1 MLEIDIKKDKNV
13 NKLNNQTSYLEML
26 PNVEK
31 NVKKISNIDDLL
43 QSYYRALNEY
53 IFAHGLQECPQIF
66 VNPYV
71 FFSYYNCI
79 HYNFYKSFPLFENI
93 IDTFDNL
100 FKLPCTMDGV
110 IELNLLKA
118 LNLLIKKVNDMPRY
132 MALLWQYEEEN
143 KQQFP
148 INLFFMIEDSICY
161 WHIDGIYVYHCVALN
176 EHHYK
181 YSCNDNEKKD
191 WRKRIPILKT
201 LKKANLIPRFKYSK
215 ADNPYYMNIV
225 QKGKLITV
233 AYDKTE
239 RIFKPYEVSFPN
251 DLKGLYYACNNN
263 IDLLHDKNINPLFYN
278 INYETD
284 KLEKTAPS
292 KEVINFLFSLTNGN
306 YQNLINLCILF
317 ANIASPEILT
327 SKLFLITYCDIES
340 DLSLEEYFRGII
352 NLIFNPNGRK
362 DISIGFPDLSKLVLK
377 KNISRLINNYLE
389 GIKAIV
395 VSKGSK
401 SLSELQ
407 IKKIRQYLRGSR
419 VCGKDNI
426 FGSISFRNV
435 SPIICF
441 SNDIKEINFIE
452 ENIPCIKINLS
463 HITDI
468 NNIFTPNPKDYE
480 KHYIWLKIYL
490 PLYGMHILAEKKYYK
505 VPLPIKKSSEFTG
518 SQDSIIDEFLNIC
531 CDKLSSEFIYADTLY
546 NAYAFYFHYIYE
558 NPPLKRSH
566 FTSIIKGMPNIGYK
580 RPHVSRTEPNKY
592 AFVGI
597 SLKDNWKECV
607 QKHSLIQSQKE
618 VSFEKNVKEITSIMP
633 DFNVE

>member
-1 MLEIDIKKDKNV
+1 MLKIDVKETKNV
-13 NKLNNQTSYLEML
+13 IQSSQTSYLEML

-31 NVKKISNIDDLL
+31 NVKKINDIDDIS
-43 QSYYRALNEY
+43 QSYYRAFNEY

-71 FFSYYNCI
+71 FFAYYNNYI

-93 IDTFDNL
+93 IDTFANL
-100 FKLPCTMDGV
+100 FKLPCTMDGK
-110 IELNLLKA
+110 IELKLLKA
-118 LNLLIKKVNDMPRY
+118 LDSLMKKVNDMPRDR
-132 MALLWQYEEEN
+132 ALLWQYEEEN

-148 INLFFMIEDSICY
+148 IYLFFMIEDNICY
-161 WHIDGIYVYHCVALN
+161 WDTDGVCVRDCVALN
-176 EHHYK
+176 EHYYK
-181 YSCNDNEKKD
+181 YFCNASEKKY
-191 WRKRIPILKT
+191 WRKITPILKA

-215 ADNPYYMNIV
+215 TDNPYYMNIV
-225 QKGKLITV
+225 QQGKLITV
-233 AYDKTE
+233 SYDKTD
-239 RIFKPYEVSFPN
+239 RIFKHYEVFFPN
-251 DLKGLYYACNNN
+251 DLKGLHYACNN

-278 INYETD
+278 INYGTD
-284 KLEKTAPS
+284 KLEKTVPS
-292 KEVINFLFSLTNGN
+292 KEVINFLFSLTNGD

-327 SKLFLITYCDIES
+327 SKLFLITYCNIES
-340 DLSLEEYFRGII
+340 DLSLEKYFRGII
-352 NLIFNPNGRK
+352 NLIFNPKGK
-362 DISIGFPDLSKLVLK
+362 TDITIDFSDLGKLVLK
-377 KNISRLINNYLE
+377 KNISGMINNYLE

-395 VSKGSK
+395 VSKGDK

-441 SNDIKEINFIE
+441 SNNIKEINFIE
-452 ENIPCIKINLS
+452 KNIPCIKINLS
-463 HITDI
+463 HINDTK
-468 NNIFTPNPKDYE
+468 NILTPNPNDYE
-480 KHYIWLKIYL
+480 KHYIWLKTYL

-505 VPLPIKKSSEFTG
+505 VPFPIKKTSEFTS
-518 SQDSIIDEFLNIC
+518 SQDSIIDGFLNIC
-531 CDKLSSEFIYADTLY
+531 CDKSASGFIYADTLY
-546 NAYAFYFHYIYE
+546 NAYAFYFDYIYK
-558 NPPLKRSH
+558 NPPLKRSY
-566 FTSIIKGMPNIGYK
+566 FTSIIKGIPNIGYK

-597 SLKDNWKECV
+597 VLKDNWKECV
-607 QKHSLIQSQKE
+607 QMHCSIQSPKE
-618 VSFEKNVKEITSIMP
+618 NSFEKKVKEITSIMS